1 MRCKILNIDPWEEYI
16 DEHFSDPDKRAK
28 LYLLMTGA
36 MILSTV
42 LITVGTIIFIL
53 MLVGVI

>member
-1 MRCKILNIDPWEEYI
+1 MNIDPIEEYI
-16 DEHFSDPDKRAK
+16 NEHFEDPDKRAK

-42 LITVGTIIFIL
+42 LITVGTLIFIL